1 MIPKTHLNAI
11 KIIHERIYRTSISWA
26 FTGSVNMALQGLAVT
41 PNDIDIITD
50 EEGAHRI
57 VELLAEFEV
66 EPIALKQVGDL
77 RSQIGV
83 FEFEGV
89 KVEVIA
95 ELESKSDAGDWSAA
109 PSYKKA
115 YMSIVYINLKAPILD
130 LEYEL
135 EIYKLLERDEKI
147 KKIER
152 YLGY

>member
-1 MIPKTHLNAI
+1 M
-11 KIIHERIYRTSISWA
+11 S
-26 FTGSVNMALQGLAVT
+26 
-41 PNDIDIITD
+41 
-50 EEGAHRI
+50 
-57 VELLAEFEV
+57 
-66 EPIALKQVGDL
+66 LKQAGNL
-77 RSQIGV
+77 RSHIGV
-83 FEFEGV
+83 FEIEGV

-95 ELESKSDAGDWSAA
+95 ELESKSDIGDWAAA

-135 EIYKLLERDEKI
+135 EIYKLLDRDDKV